1 VGYQAD
7 IQIAVKGAKQ
17 LQDLTNKIKATGKDI
32 DALNQ
37 GLSAV
42 AQAVPASFSNLSKAL
57 KDARKNFD
65 DAARGS
71 SSYGTALN
79 ELIQAEK
86 LYNAELEERNR
97 LLTKVKATEAAA
109 ARKVKPGSTGFR
121 AADYGP
127 RMSPAMER
135 RANAPAAFQQTLKE
149 LAQTAK
155 VISVSNTNTRTAWN
169 TFFKNAAQTAKSLN
183 VARTNTR
190 TAWSTFFQ
198 DAAQTANAIK
208 TAQLN
213 TRTSWIKALEGL
225 DETAKDIRRANTT
238 RKRRG
243 KVAAGRRKQRQLQN
257 IQLGVGFPL
266 LFGGGPGSV
275 AGGGLGALFDKGGG
289 FGGQIIGSAIGQA
302 LDQAVEKV
310 AAIGQAIEDIDASAL
325 QEAIGSVSTDLAY
338 QVDLLN
344 SIGEKERARV
354 LLQEEVTRQT
364 GLANDSAQDIN
375 NAVKLLQQ
383 GWTQV
388 VNTVSGLVGIIGA
401 PLAAA
406 LGVILSG
413 VAFVVKGINLI
424 LTKIG
429 ALIKFMGQFIIGKEN
444 AEKLAEALSKVGQQI
459 DENELKLRKERD
471 QYQINVARLKRSRQE
486 SNVLLARELE
496 IMRMTSQE
504 DKVRRTTAEAL
515 LKVDRERLKVEQA
528 RREFSKARNE
538 KDFDKQFSALEKIG
552 SASDA
557 LRRAEVEAEIAVQ
570 AERVYNFY
578 TAQADAL
585 QGVVHQSKIR
595 LNSEAA
601 VLGARNKLT
610 NAYYS
615 AELKV
620 NSLAIQRAKQKGDL
634 NQALQLEIKQ
644 VELIYKQTIAQI
656 QAEIERA
663 RLKAREVALSL
674 KLLEVDN
681 LRKQAAGTLQDA
693 DRQALQLKRQ
703 ALGLAKYNVRVTEQ
717 VAEQQIR
724 GAQATRTASIESLR
738 FAANQERV
746 AQAANNTAR
755 AMGRAANAASKAAKA
770 AGGRNDTF
778 FVNGK
783 EYTYQGSRTSNIIG
797 SGVTIV
803 NKSHNFNNQAANS
816 ALHGAI
822 ARGSSSQYSGSS
834 QPSSSPQGGG
844 GGRRPTRTV
853 NLPGGGSIT
862 TVGNMPGTNRAGMG
876 GSVTYNAEGSYV
888 TRPITSLIGERGE
901 NEYVIPES
909 KMNSAMKRYARGTR
923 GESVVEGSGETSAAG
938 RKRSG
943 AVVNISTGP
952 VMQMDGQ
959 DYVTVSDLND
969 AVGNVA
975 AAMSSSGSE
984 GYGGKARLS

>member
-1 VGYQAD
+1 VGYQSD

-17 LQDLTNKIKATGKDI
+17 LQDLTNKIKATGKSI
-32 DALNQ
+32 DTINQ
-37 GLSAV
+37 GLSEIS
-42 AQAVPASFSNLSKAL
+42 QAIPASFSNLSKAL

-109 ARKVKPGSTGFR
+109 ARKVRPGSTGFR

-127 RMSPAMER
+127 RMSSAMER

-169 TFFKNAAQTAKSLN
+169 TFFKDATQTAKSLS
-183 VARTNTR
+183 VARTNTQ
-190 TAWSTFFQ
+190 TSWSTFFKN
-198 DAAQTANAIK
+198 AAQTANAIN

-213 TRTSWIKALEGL
+213 TRTSWITALEGL
-225 DETAKDIRRANTT
+225 DKTAKDIRRANTT
-238 RKRRG
+238 RRRRG
-243 KVAAGRRKQRQLQN
+243 QVKAGRARQRQLQN

-275 AGGGLGALFDKGGG
+275 AGGGLGAVFDKGAG

-344 SIGEKERARV
+344 SIGEKERARA

-383 GWTQV
+383 GWTQI

-406 LGVILSG
+406 LGVLLSG
-413 VAFVVKGINLI
+413 VAFAVKGINLI
-424 LTKIG
+424 LTKTG

-444 AEKLAEALSKVGQQI
+444 AEKLAEALSKVGEQI
-459 DENELKLRKERD
+459 DENQLKLQKERD

-504 DKVRRTTAEAL
+504 DKVRRTTAKAL
-515 LKVDRERLKVEQA
+515 LKVDKERLAVAQA
-528 RREFSKARNE
+528 QREFSKARNE
-538 KDFDKQFSALEKIG
+538 KDFDKQFSALQKIG

-557 LRRAEVEAEIAVQ
+557 LRRAEVEAEIAVE
-570 AERVYNFY
+570 AERVHNFY

-585 QGVVHQSKIR
+585 QGVVHQSKMR
-595 LNSEAA
+595 LKQETA
-601 VLGARNKLT
+601 VLEGRNKLT
-610 NAYYS
+610 GANYS
-615 AELKV
+615 AELKL
-620 NSLAIQRAKQKGDL
+620 NKLFIQRAKQQGKT
-634 NQALQLEIKQ
+634 NQVLQLELKQ
-644 VELIYKQTIAQI
+644 VDLIYQQTLAQI
-656 QAEIERA
+656 QAEVQRA
-663 RLKAREVALSL
+663 ELKARQVALATQEL
-674 KLLEVDN
+674 QIAN
-681 LRKQAAGTLQDA
+681 LRKQAEGPLTEA
-693 DRQALQLKRQ
+693 DKQALQLQKQ
-703 ALGLAKYNVRVTEQ
+703 ALQIANLNVRVAQQ
-717 VAEQQIR
+717 VANQQIR
-724 GAQATRTASIESLR
+724 GAQATRVAAIEALR
-738 FAANQERV
+738 FASNQER
-746 AQAANNTAR
+746 AARATGKAAN
-755 AMGRAANAASKAAKA
+755 AMNRAANASSRASS
-770 AGGRNDTF
+770 GG
-778 FVNGK
+778 
-783 EYTYQGSRTSNIIG
+783 
-797 SGVTIV
+797 
-803 NKSHNFNNQAANS
+803 
-816 ALHGAI
+816 GAI
-822 ARGSSSQYSGSS
+822 NAFRALGSSNNLAINAITKTLRGPTNFSNPFSDARFKMALNRQYELEGMLAKRRAREQYRSDAAQLRKIGVL
-834 QPSSSPQGGG
+834 SPPNPYSEGGFVD
-844 GGRRPTRTV
+844 RPT
-853 NLPGGGSIT
+853 
-862 TVGNMPGTNRAGMG
+862 
-876 GSVTYNAEGSYV
+876 NA
-888 TRPITSLIGERGE
+888 LIGEGGE

-909 KMNSAMKRYARGTR
+909 KMSNAIKRYARGAR
-923 GESVVEGSGETSAAG
+923 GESVVEGSGETSAG
-938 RKRSG
+938 SRKRSG

-959 DYVTVSDLND
+959 DYVTVSDLNE

-975 AAMSSSGSE
+975 SAMSSGSE
-984 GYGGKARLS
+984 VYGGSTRLS